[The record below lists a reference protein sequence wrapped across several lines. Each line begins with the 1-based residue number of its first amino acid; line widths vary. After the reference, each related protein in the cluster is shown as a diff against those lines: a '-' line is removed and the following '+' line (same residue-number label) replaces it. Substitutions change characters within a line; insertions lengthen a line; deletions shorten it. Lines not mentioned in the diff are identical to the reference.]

1 MDAVAAAADAI
12 HCLVP
17 GFIFPQGF
25 ELYVSSSAQGLFY
38 GFCNVDKVAIDG
50 SFIKNHLAKFG
61 YILDYEIKGGG
72 GGGQSCQKVLKSP
85 DSISSLTGSPKK
97 SKILKFV
104 YLSLCG
110 L

>member
-17 GFIFPQGF
+17 GFIFPQAF

-50 SFIKNHLAKFG
+50 SFIKKYLAKFG
-61 YILDYEIKGGG
+61 YITRL
-72 GGGQSCQKVLKSP
+72 
-85 DSISSLTGSPKK
+85 
-97 SKILKFV
+97 
-104 YLSLCG
+104 
-110 L
+110 